1 MTFEEIDRE
10 FDLLKEYMKD
20 YIDSLGFVWNPI
32 LIGQRK
38 MSPKEIM
45 DIYRQTGDLI
55 FNDKTFHNGSH
66 FKVSEPLTF
75 ENWKKYKEDV
85 FHQPFTD
92 AVSVNEP
99 WFQQLN
105 ESKIRDNGKVLHTRR
120 R

>member
-20 YIDSLGFVWNPI
+20 YIDSLAYTWTPI
-32 LIGQRK
+32 YIGSTPL
-38 MSPKEIM
+38 SPMEILN
-45 DIYRQTGDLI
+45 IYRQAGDI
-55 FNDKTFHNGSH
+55 IYRDESH
-66 FKVSEPLTF
+66 TELKPVEPLTF

-99 WFQQLN
+99 SIQQLN
-105 ESKIRDNGKVLHTRR
+105 DSKIRDNG
-120 R
+120 